1 MDNTIWNEVNSTL
14 DLNGPILSFT
24 EQPTGSTGIG
34 TTVGA
39 TGGGSLSFTGIS
51 TGVDPGTGYLS
62 YQWYEEN
69 VGILED
75 STYVTGTAS
84 TGPVGTAATLTISNL
99 ISPTDNQRKFY
110 VVADYVSSA
119 YGAGKSTGNAWNEP
133 LTSGIATVT
142 VTPLIDVIAQPA
154 EGVQA
159 LINED
164 ASITVNADL
173 TDSYFA
179 DDLTYQWYLNGEIAE
194 DGVKTVSTTTGTTE
208 SALIDQTYTSSE
220 SSHSFPSVQIDN
232 LEITISGASGGN
244 GGYDG
249 GGPGG
254 IGGATRVGRFSMV
267 PEEYLG
273 STVSMY
279 IGHRGNGGASGGP
292 NAYGRGGNLANSTTG
307 DGGRGGGAGSRGWSG
322 GGGGGGAASYI
333 EDNVGKFIV
342 AGGGGGGGGGSH
354 RRGGSPAGHASSFVG
369 SDEPT
374 IRDTTRNGNA
384 GGDRG
389 GGDGGGGGG
398 GGGGSPGGN
407 GGHAGLD
414 TRYGG
419 GAGAPGGSRYDRSR
433 VEGLHSEWN
442 QYGNGYF
449 NIKYRG
455 YTSTEVTTV
464 TNTTLSGTKTNTLTI
479 KSDSVGVQTCQCKIT
494 SSTASNSPIW
504 TDTANFV
511 STTTVDEYIVQVEG
525 VGIGVTASLSQIDL
539 ANGDYEFVTSQSQVS
554 TGGITKYYSFYSPDK
569 DIDVEMDLYGGKGQ
583 DFETWVPA
591 NLGWGSGEPGGEGGY
606 SRIRFTMKKDE
617 EYVIA
622 GLSTES
628 VNTPF
633 VYRQGELIAC
643 VGEGG
648 RGGKV
653 GRGGFGGGVGVAGE
667 DGRARLSGIG
677 GALIQSGDLTNSG
690 IFGSEYYP
698 APLVYPGDAQAESTM
713 QGSGRT
719 IRCTKGVYW
728 AQQGVGACDDMPG
741 TNVFR
746 LPDGTPV
753 TNTALI
759 TRGFKAGYN
768 IMETAATGSGDGGQ
782 GGNGATGGQGGASG
796 GGGGGSGYNDGSV
809 TVVDTRL
816 GGSTDNAKV
825 VLRIVT

>member
-1 MDNTIWNEVNSTL
+1 
-14 DLNGPILSFT
+14 
-24 EQPTGSTGIG
+24 
-34 TTVGA
+34 
-39 TGGGSLSFTGIS
+39 
-51 TGVDPGTGYLS
+51 
-62 YQWYEEN
+62 
-69 VGILED
+69 
-75 STYVTGTAS
+75 
-84 TGPVGTAATLTISNL
+84 
-99 ISPTDNQRKFY
+99 
-110 VVADYVSSA
+110 
-119 YGAGKSTGNAWNEP
+119 P

-142 VTPLIDVIAQPA
+142 VSPLIEIIAQPA

-159 LINED
+159 LINEE
-164 ASITVNADL
+164 ATITVNADL
-173 TDSYFA
+173 SDSYFA
-179 DDLTYQWYLNGEIAE
+179 DDLTYQWYLNGELAE

-208 SALIDQTYTSSE
+208 SALVDETYFSSE
-220 SSHSFPSVQIDN
+220 SSHIFPAVQIDN
-232 LEITISGASGGN
+232 LEITIAGASGGN
-244 GGYDG
+244 GGMDA

-254 IGGATRVGRFSMV
+254 NHANGRAGRFSMV

-273 STVSMY
+273 KTVSMY
-279 IGHRGNGGASGGP
+279 IGHKANDGTSGGHG
-292 NAYGRGGNLANSTTG
+292 AYGRGGNLANSNTG
-307 DGGRGGGAGSRGWSG
+307 DGGRGGGAGQRGWSG

-333 EDNVGKFIV
+333 EDTVGKFIV
-342 AGGGGGGGGGSH
+342 AGGGGGGGGGSW
-354 RRGGSPAGHASSFVG
+354 RRGGSPAPTVSTFIGT
-369 SDEPT
+369 DEPT
-374 IRDTTRNGNA
+374 IRTNTGNGDNGA
-384 GGDRG
+384 TKS
-389 GGDGGGGGG
+389 GDGGGGGG
-398 GGGGSPGGN
+398 GGGGAPGGS
-407 GGHAGLD
+407 GGHAGQD
-414 TRYGG
+414 RSYGG
-419 GAGAPGGSRYDRSR
+419 AAGTPGGSRYDRSR
-433 VEGLHSEWN
+433 VEGLLSQWQNH
-442 QYGNGYF
+442 GNGYV
-449 NIKYRG
+449 NIKYTG
-455 YTSTEVTTV
+455 YTSKEITTV

-494 SSTASNSPIW
+494 SATASNSPIW

-525 VGIGVTASLSQIDL
+525 IGIGVTASLSQIDL

-554 TGGITKYYSFYSPDK
+554 SGGITKFYSFYAPDK

-583 DFETWVPA
+583 DFETWVPS

-606 SRIRFTMKKDE
+606 SRIRFTMKKNE

-633 VYRQGELIAC
+633 VYRKGELIAC

-741 TNVFR
+741 DNVFR
-746 LPDGTPV
+746 LADGTPV